1 MTQTKQK
8 QIAVRLDE
16 ETLQKLHELQDKTGL
31 TQSELFRQFITK
43 GKVTCK
49 KKKYSDEDILFL
61 ISAINKVGNNLNQ
74 IALKLNIA
82 HKRNELGE
90 VEYDKILNE
99 LAGINYYLKQLL
111 EKAEEW

>member
-1 MTQTKQK
+1 MAQRK

-16 ETLQKLHELQDKTGL
+16 ETLQKLHELQNKTGL

-43 GKVTCK
+43 GKVTC

-82 HKRNELGE
+82 HKKNELGE
-90 VEYDKILNE
+90 IEYDKILNK
-99 LAGINYYLKQLL
+99 LAGINYYLKKFL
-111 EKAEEW
+111 EQAEDDN

>member
-1 MTQTKQK
+1 MAQKKQK

-16 ETLQKLHELQDKTGL
+16 ETLQKLHELQQKTGL

-43 GKVTCK
+43 GKVTC

-82 HKRNELGE
+82 HKKNELGE
-90 VEYDKILNE
+90 IEYDKILNE
-99 LAGINYYLKQLL
+99 LAGINYYLKKLL
-111 EKAEEW
+111 EQAEDDN